1 MYLLKALS
9 FTTLAVLFSLIFIGG
24 YVSASGVGLTC
35 PDWPLCPQGLV
46 PHEDFI
52 IEYIHRS
59 VAATTGMLVI
69 ATMAFTLKS
78 KDAPRG
84 MKIAS
89 IIAAGTV
96 IGQITLGAI
105 VIVERLHA
113 ILVTAHLGLGL
124 VLFSMV
130 LMTLLYALKIDN
142 QRIKTTAMSS
152 NLSASKE
159 TNTNDNCRA
168 MIYTDRC
175 RYYHTIRCIDDSLLQ
190 CRSWYYCHF
199 SS

>member
-1 MYLLKALS
+1 MLLKTLS
-9 FTTLAVLFSLIFIGG
+9 YSTLVVLFSLIFIGG

-35 PDWPLCPQGLV
+35 PDWPLCPNGFI

-59 VAATTGMLVI
+59 VAAATGVLVI
-69 ATMAFTLKS
+69 AAMAFTLKS
-78 KDAPRG
+78 KLAPRG

-89 IIAAGTV
+89 IIASATV

-113 ILVTAHLGLGL
+113 LLVTTHLGLGI

-130 LMTLLYALKIDN
+130 LITAIYAH
-142 QRIKTTAMSS
+142 R
-152 NLSASKE
+152 
-159 TNTNDNCRA
+159 
-168 MIYTDRC
+168 
-175 RYYHTIRCIDDSLLQ
+175 LQ
-190 CRSWYYCHF
+190 GKKVVPAKAQ
-199 SS
+199 

>member
-78 KDAPRG
+78 KDAPSG

-96 IGQITLGAI
+96 IGQISLGAI

-113 ILVTAHLGLGL
+113 ILVTSHLGLGL

-130 LMTLLYALKIDN
+130 LMTMLYAFKIDN
-142 QRIKTTAMSS
+142 QRIRTTTISS
-152 NLSASKE
+152 NLSATK
-159 TNTNDNCRA
+159 DNNNN
-168 MIYTDRC
+168 
-175 RYYHTIRCIDDSLLQ
+175 
-190 CRSWYYCHF
+190 
-199 SS
+199 

>member
-89 IIAAGTV
+89 IIAAGAV

-130 LMTLLYALKIDN
+130 LMTMLYAFKIDK
-142 QRIKTTAMSS
+142 QRRIETTAISS
-152 NLSASKE
+152 NLSATK
-159 TNTNDNCRA
+159 DNNN
-168 MIYTDRC
+168 YKK
-175 RYYHTIRCIDDSLLQ
+175 
-190 CRSWYYCHF
+190 
-199 SS
+199 

>member
-1 MYLLKALS
+1 MFILKPLS
-9 FTTLAVLFSLIFIGG
+9 FTTLAVLFALIFIGG
-24 YVSASGVGLTC
+24 YVGASGVGLTC
-35 PDWPLCPQGLV
+35 PEWPLCPRGLL
-46 PHEDFI
+46 PHEDFV

-78 KDAPRG
+78 KAAPRG

-89 IIAAGTV
+89 IIAAGAV

-113 ILVTAHLGLGL
+113 VLVTAHLGLGL

-130 LMTLLYALKIDN
+130 LIIVLSAFRIDN
-142 QRIKTTAMSS
+142 KRMKTREASS
-152 NLSASKE
+152 NLSTQNNKTTATKS
-159 TNTNDNCRA
+159 
-168 MIYTDRC
+168 
-175 RYYHTIRCIDDSLLQ
+175 
-190 CRSWYYCHF
+190 
-199 SS
+199 

>member
-1 MYLLKALS
+1 MSLLKALS
-9 FTTLAVLFSLIFIGG
+9 FTTLSVLFALIFIGG

-35 PDWPLCPQGLV
+35 PDWPLCPQGLL
-46 PHEDFI
+46 PHQDFI

-69 ATMAFTLKS
+69 ATMVFTLKS
-78 KDAPRG
+78 KSTPRG

-89 IIAAGTV
+89 IVAAGAV

-113 ILVTAHLGLGL
+113 VLVTAHLGLGL

-130 LMTLLYALKIDN
+130 LMTVLYAFKIDN
-142 QRIKTTAMSS
+142 KRIKTSTISS
-152 NLSASKE
+152 DLYPRK
-159 TNTNDNCRA
+159 D
-168 MIYTDRC
+168 
-175 RYYHTIRCIDDSLLQ
+175 
-190 CRSWYYCHF
+190 
-199 SS
+199 

>member
-1 MYLLKALS
+1 MSLLKALS

-35 PDWPLCPQGLV
+35 PDWPLCPQGIL
-46 PHEDFI
+46 PHQDFI

-78 KDAPRG
+78 KNTPNG

-89 IIAAGTV
+89 TIATCAV
-96 IGQITLGAI
+96 IGQIALGAI

-113 ILVTAHLGLGL
+113 VLVTAHLGLGL

-130 LMTLLYALKIDN
+130 LITTLYAFKIDK
-142 QRIKTTAMSS
+142 QRTETTEIQST
-152 NLSASKE
+152 NLSATK
-159 TNTNDNCRA
+159 DNN
-168 MIYTDRC
+168 YK
-175 RYYHTIRCIDDSLLQ
+175 
-190 CRSWYYCHF
+190 
-199 SS
+199 

>member
-1 MYLLKALS
+1 MHLLKPLS

-46 PHEDFI
+46 PHQDFI

-69 ATMAFTLKS
+69 ATTAFTLKAR
-78 KDAPRG
+78 DVPRG

-89 IIAAGTV
+89 IIAAGAV

-130 LMTLLYALKIDN
+130 LMTTLYAFKIEN
-142 QRIKTTAMSS
+142 KRSETTTAVAS
-152 NLSASKE
+152 NFSATK
-159 TNTNDNCRA
+159 DNK
-168 MIYTDRC
+168 YK
-175 RYYHTIRCIDDSLLQ
+175 
-190 CRSWYYCHF
+190 
-199 SS
+199 

>member
-1 MYLLKALS
+1 MQLLKVLS
-9 FTTLAVLFSLIFIGG
+9 FTTLSVLFSLIFIGG
-24 YVSASGVGLTC
+24 YVSASGVGLSC
-35 PDWPLCPQGLV
+35 PDWPLCPQGFL

-52 IEYIHRS
+52 IEYFHRS

-78 KDAPRG
+78 KVAPRG

-89 IIAAGTV
+89 LIAAGAV

-152 NLSASKE
+152 NLSASK
-159 TNTNDNCRA
+159 DN
-168 MIYTDRC
+168 
-175 RYYHTIRCIDDSLLQ
+175 
-190 CRSWYYCHF
+190 
-199 SS
+199 

>member
-1 MYLLKALS
+1 MFLLRALS
-9 FTTLAVLFSLIFIGG
+9 FTTLAVLFGLIFIGG
-24 YVSASGVGLTC
+24 YVNASGVGLTC
-35 PDWPLCPQGLV
+35 PDWPLCPQGLL
-46 PHEDFI
+46 PHQDFI

-78 KDAPRG
+78 KAAPRS

-89 IIAAGTV
+89 TIAAGAV

-113 ILVTAHLGLGL
+113 LLVTAHLALGL

-130 LMTLLYALKIDN
+130 LITLLIAFRIDN
-142 QRIKTTAMSS
+142 RRINKTAVS
-152 NLSASKE
+152 
-159 TNTNDNCRA
+159 TN
-168 MIYTDRC
+168 ISPSEEY
-175 RYYHTIRCIDDSLLQ
+175 
-190 CRSWYYCHF
+190 
-199 SS
+199 

>member
-1 MYLLKALS
+1 MYILKALS

-24 YVSASGVGLTC
+24 YVSASGMGLTC

-46 PHEDFI
+46 PHQDFI

-69 ATMAFTLKS
+69 ATMAFTLKAR
-78 KDAPRG
+78 DAPRG

-89 IIAAGTV
+89 IIAAGAV

-130 LMTLLYALKIDN
+130 LMTTLYAFKIEN
-142 QRIKTTAMSS
+142 KRSETTTAVAS
-152 NLSASKE
+152 NLSATK
-159 TNTNDNCRA
+159 DNK
-168 MIYTDRC
+168 YK
-175 RYYHTIRCIDDSLLQ
+175 L
-190 CRSWYYCHF
+190 
-199 SS
+199 

>member
-1 MYLLKALS
+1 MHLLKALS

-35 PDWPLCPQGLV
+35 PDWPLCPQGLL

-78 KDAPRG
+78 RVAPRG

-89 IIAAGTV
+89 IIAAGAV
-96 IGQITLGAI
+96 IGQIALGAI

-113 ILVTAHLGLGL
+113 VLVTAHLALGL

-130 LMTLLYALKIDN
+130 LITVLFSFKLDSNNKN
-142 QRIKTTAMSS
+142 KRI
-152 NLSASKE
+152 SASAISSSDSSFHE
-159 TNTNDNCRA
+159 DN
-168 MIYTDRC
+168 
-175 RYYHTIRCIDDSLLQ
+175 
-190 CRSWYYCHF
+190 
-199 SS
+199 

>member
-1 MYLLKALS
+1 MLLKTLS
-9 FTTLAVLFSLIFIGG
+9 YSTLVILFSLIFIGG

-35 PDWPLCPQGLV
+35 PEWPLCPQGFL

-52 IEYIHRS
+52 IEYFHRS
-59 VAATTGMLVI
+59 VAAATGILVI

-78 KDAPRG
+78 KAAPNG

-89 IIAAGTV
+89 IIAAGAV

-113 ILVTAHLGLGL
+113 ILVTTHLGLGI

-130 LMTLLYALKIDN
+130 LMTAIYAYRLEGKKAV
-142 QRIKTTAMSS
+142 QAKA
-152 NLSASKE
+152 
-159 TNTNDNCRA
+159 
-168 MIYTDRC
+168 
-175 RYYHTIRCIDDSLLQ
+175 Q
-190 CRSWYYCHF
+190 
-199 SS
+199 

>member
-9 FTTLAVLFSLIFIGG
+9 FTTLSVLFALIFIGG

-35 PDWPLCPQGLV
+35 PDWPLCPQGLL
-46 PHEDFI
+46 PHQDFI

-78 KDAPRG
+78 KSTPRG

-89 IIAAGTV
+89 IVAAGAV

-113 ILVTAHLGLGL
+113 VLVTAHLGLGL

-130 LMTLLYALKIDN
+130 LMTVLYAFKIDN
-142 QRIKTTAMSS
+142 KRIKTSTISS
-152 NLSASKE
+152 NLSPRK
-159 TNTNDNCRA
+159 N
-168 MIYTDRC
+168 
-175 RYYHTIRCIDDSLLQ
+175 
-190 CRSWYYCHF
+190 
-199 SS
+199 

>member
-1 MYLLKALS
+1 MHLLKPLS

-24 YVSASGVGLTC
+24 YVSASGFGLTC

-46 PHEDFI
+46 PHQDFI

-69 ATMAFTLKS
+69 ATMAFTLKAR
-78 KDAPRG
+78 DVPRG

-89 IIAAGTV
+89 IIAAGAV

-130 LMTLLYALKIDN
+130 LMTTLYAFKIEN
-142 QRIKTTAMSS
+142 KRSETTTAVAS
-152 NLSASKE
+152 NLSA
-159 TNTNDNCRA
+159 TNNNNK
-168 MIYTDRC
+168 YK
-175 RYYHTIRCIDDSLLQ
+175 
-190 CRSWYYCHF
+190 
-199 SS
+199 